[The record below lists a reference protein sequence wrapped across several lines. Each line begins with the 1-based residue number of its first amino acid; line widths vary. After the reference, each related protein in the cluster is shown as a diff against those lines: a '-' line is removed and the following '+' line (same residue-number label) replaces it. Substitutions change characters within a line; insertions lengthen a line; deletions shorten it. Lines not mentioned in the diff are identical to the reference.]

1 VLQVSDGEYL
11 HAWCQHPLMYNRND
25 SNYIADFRATQQNIY
40 MPASCE
46 LSEYQL
52 NIGIYR
58 PLYSDNSWEK
68 KNNSEITCLQ
78 QHVSNRHTYIHT

>member
-1 VLQVSDGEYL
+1 
-11 HAWCQHPLMYNRND
+11 MYNRND

-68 KNNSEITCLQ
+68 KE
-78 QHVSNRHTYIHT
+78 